1 MVELPAPSRTRNAA
15 ATRQAILDAAHNRF
29 AKEGYDGASL
39 REIAADAKVDAALVS
54 RYFGSKEELFVEVLN
69 CAPDASDLFEG
80 TLSDFGARVA
90 AKILDDRDV
99 DQGVEYLLIML
110 RSASSLA
117 AVLYLLPPTLT
128 HSAASET
135 LGMSSELTVSA
146 HTAPATM
153 RRVTRRQLPCA
164 SPMRWRTSGSATWVP
179 AVVSLRLGVVNK
191 AAMVAPVLI
200 GPIRLDSAY
209 LLDVA
214 GGSAVWRAKWPKWG
228 RNRPH
233 AGAGTGAKRKAR
245 GRMATPRF
253 IVQLLQPCPYATKK

>member
-1 MVELPAPSRTRNAA
+1 MAQLWGGRFTKQTDKLVYNFNASISFDQKFYKQDIEGSIA
-15 ATRQAILDAAHNRF
+15 HVRMLGKQGILTGEEMQAI
-29 AKEGYDGASL
+29 
-39 REIAADAKVDAALVS
+39 
-54 RYFGSKEELFVEVLN
+54 
-69 CAPDASDLFEG
+69 
-80 TLSDFGARVA
+80 VA
-90 AKILDDRDV
+90 W
-99 DQGVEYLLIML
+99 
-110 RSASSLA
+110 
-117 AVLYLLPPTLT
+117 
-128 HSAASET
+128 
-135 LGMSSELTVSA
+135 
-146 HTAPATM
+146 
-153 RRVTRRQLPCA
+153 QLPCA
-164 SPMRWRTSGSATWVP
+164 SPMRRRTSGSATWVP